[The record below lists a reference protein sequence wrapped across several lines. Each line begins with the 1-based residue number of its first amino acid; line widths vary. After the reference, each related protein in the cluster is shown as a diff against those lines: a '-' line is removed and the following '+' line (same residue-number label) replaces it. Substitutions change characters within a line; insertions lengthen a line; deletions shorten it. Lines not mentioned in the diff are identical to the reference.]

1 MFFVYGN
8 PMLGNVYKKIPAISV
23 DIKAMVT
30 HQQSW
35 WFCICGQS
43 PMLPATPHAALVR
56 SDTRKGLTPT
66 GKLLM
71 DSLSISIGAHTIYR

>member
-30 HQQSW
+30 HQQNW
-35 WFCICGQS
+35 WFCICKAKPYDTS
-43 PMLPATPHAALVR
+43 HA
-56 SDTRKGLTPT
+56 
-66 GKLLM
+66 
-71 DSLSISIGAHTIYR
+71 

>member
-1 MFFVYGN
+1 MSKAERNKNNPPVGRAVFVFVYGN
-8 PMLGNVYKKIPAISV
+8 PMLGNVYKKISAISV

-43 PMLPATPHAALVR
+43 PMILATPQGVG
-56 SDTRKGLTPT
+56 TV
-66 GKLLM
+66 
-71 DSLSISIGAHTIYR
+71 

>member
-30 HQQSW
+30 HQQN
-35 WFCICGQS
+35 FICGQS
-43 PMLPATPHAALVR
+43 PMILATPQGVG
-56 SDTRKGLTPT
+56 TV
-66 GKLLM
+66 
-71 DSLSISIGAHTIYR
+71 